1 MAWLP
6 APLTKPVRPLR
17 PRRFSFRVRLAV
29 AILSLAF
36 GTVAVAC
43 SAPAK
48 SSSSNSSA
56 GTTPTTAV
64 ETGAGP
70 TSITKNMRATEV
82 ASGFDKATNIVSRPM
97 RNQLWVTQRSGTVSA
112 IEIQTA
118 WNLELGQTQRSGFKA
133 YPGAVIDISS
143 DVSTEG
149 ERGLLGIAFST
160 DARTLFLCYVNK
172 KGEIVVA
179 SWNVTDPVPLPVAPP
194 EPAAPGT
201 TVPGAPPTSTTIAR
215 ATSSTTTTLPV
226 IPTPVVDPATKRIL
240 LTIAHEGST
249 NYSGQLTLGRDGFL
263 YIGVGDTATGTA
275 ENSAQNPDSLLGKI
289 LRIDPAG
296 ATLTDPYA
304 IPPNN
309 PFAKEGGAPQIWALG
324 AQNPLRFSFDRANG
338 NMWVADAGRVQFG
351 EIDYLPVSSGAGDGA
366 NLGWPYKDGKETG
379 PLTDKAPSSVV
390 TPIEVTPNKGAD
402 CPLIGGFV
410 YRGSVTELQGV
421 YVYGDFCTGA
431 VKGLLQRK
439 GVVLDDKA
447 IGPQLGTNSIVAFA
461 EDNQGELYIVTLGGS
476 VQRLV
481 AA

>member
-1 MAWLP
+1 MARFRDLP
-6 APLTKPVRPLR
+6 SPIVLR
-17 PRRFSFRVRLAV
+17 RTSRRTRLGVRLGGAL
-29 AILSLAF
+29 LSLAI

-48 SSSSNSSA
+48 SSSD
-56 GTTPTTAV
+56 GTSQATTA
-64 ETGAGP
+64 TTAIDAGSGP
-70 TSITKNMRATEV
+70 TSITKNMRTAEV
-82 ASGFDKATNIVSRPM
+82 AGGFTNATNIVSRPM
-97 RNQLWVTQRSGTVSA
+97 RNQLWVTQRSGAVSA

-118 WNLELGQTQRSGFKA
+118 WNLELGQTQRSGFKT

-179 SWNVTDPVPLPVAPP
+179 SWNVTDPVPPPVTIPA
-194 EPAAPGT
+194 PAAPGT
-201 TVPGAPPTSTTIAR
+201 TVPGAPPTSTTIAP
-215 ATSSTTTTLPV
+215 ASPTTQVLPV
-226 IPTPVVDPATKRIL
+226 IPSPVVDPTSKRTL

-249 NYSGQLTLGRDGFL
+249 NYSGQLTLGRDGYL
-263 YIGVGDTATGTA
+263 YIGVGDSPNGTA
-275 ENSAQNPDSLLGKI
+275 EKAAQNPESLLGKI
-289 LRIDPAG
+289 LRIDPSG
-296 ATLTDPYA
+296 ATMTDPYA

-309 PFAKEGGAPQIWALG
+309 PFAKGGGAPQIWALG

-338 NMWVADAGRVQFG
+338 NMWVADAGHVQFG
-351 EIDYLPVSSGAGDGA
+351 EIDYLPVSAGAGDGA
-366 NLGWPYKDGKETG
+366 NLGWPYKDGKEAG
-379 PLTDKAPSSVV
+379 PSTDSAPSSVV
-390 TPIEVTPNKGAD
+390 TPIQVTPNNGAD

-421 YVYGDFCTGA
+421 YIYGDFCTG
-431 VKGLLQRK
+431 VLKGLLQRK

-461 EDNQGELYIVTLGGS
+461 EDNQGELYVVTAGGS

>member
-1 MAWLP
+1 MARRS
-6 APLTKPVRPLR
+6 APLTKPVRSLR

-29 AILSLAF
+29 AVVALVT

-43 SAPAK
+43 SAPTK
-48 SSSSNSSA
+48 SSSDNSSA
-56 GTTPTTAV
+56 GTTPTTAAD
-64 ETGAGP
+64 TGAGP

-118 WNLELGQTQRSGFKA
+118 WNLELGQTQRNGFKA

-179 SWNVTDPVPLPVAPP
+179 SWNVTDPVPLPVATPA
-194 EPAAPGT
+194 PAAPAT
-201 TVPGAPPTSTTIAR
+201 TVPGAPRTSTTVAS
-215 ATSSTTTTLPV
+215 TSSTTQLQSV
-226 IPTPVVDPATKRIL
+226 IPSPVVDPATKRIL

-275 ENSAQNPDSLLGKI
+275 EKSAQNTDSLLGKI

-366 NLGWPYKDGKETG
+366 NLGWPYKDGTETG
-379 PLTDKAPSSVV
+379 PSTDKAPSSVV

>member
-1 MAWLP
+1 MAWLT
-6 APLTKPVRPLR
+6 APLTKPVRHLQ

-29 AILSLAF
+29 AILSLVT

-48 SSSSNSSA
+48 SSSDNSSA

-64 ETGAGP
+64 DTGAGP
-70 TSITKNMRATEV
+70 TSITKNMRATEI
-82 ASGFDKATNIVSRPM
+82 ASGFDKATNIASRPM
-97 RNQLWVTQRSGTVSA
+97 RNQLWVTQRSGIVSA

-118 WNLELGQTQRSGFKA
+118 WNLELGQTQRNGFKA

-179 SWNVTDPVPLPVAPP
+179 SWSVTDPVPLPATIPP
-194 EPAAPGT
+194 PTAPGT
-201 TVPGAPPTSTTIAR
+201 TVPGAPRTSTTIAP
-215 ATSSTTTTLPV
+215 TSATTLPV
-226 IPTPVVDPATKRIL
+226 IPSPVVDPASKRTL

-263 YIGVGDTATGTA
+263 YIGVGDSPNGTTEMA
-275 ENSAQNPDSLLGKI
+275 AQNPESLLGKI
-289 LRIDPAG
+289 LRIDPSG
-296 ATLTDPYA
+296 ATMTDPYA

-309 PFAKEGGAPQIWALG
+309 PFAKGGGAPQIWALG

-338 NMWVADAGRVQFG
+338 NMWVADAGHVQFG

-390 TPIEVTPNKGAD
+390 TPIQVTPTKGAD

-421 YVYGDFCTGA
+421 YIYGDFCTGT

-461 EDNQGELYIVTLGGS
+461 EDNQGELYIVTSGGS

>member
-1 MAWLP
+1 MAHSDES
-6 APLTKPVRPLR
+6 
-17 PRRFSFRVRLAV
+17 RRTTSGLAV
-29 AILSLAF
+29 R
-36 GTVAVAC
+36 TVAGVLAVVIGITIVAC

-48 SSSSNSSA
+48 STSGDSSA
-56 GTTPTTAV
+56 ATAPTTAV
-64 ETGAGP
+64 DTGTGP
-70 TSITKNMRATEV
+70 TTITKTMRAIEV
-82 ASGFDKATNIVSRPM
+82 AGGFGNATNIVSRPM
-97 RNQLWVTQRSGTVSA
+97 RNQLWVAQRSGAVSA
-112 IEIQTA
+112 IEIQTS
-118 WNLELGQTQRSGFKA
+118 WNLELGQTQRNGFKT
-133 YPGAVIDISS
+133 YPGSVLDISS

-179 SWNVTDPVPLPVAPP
+179 SWNVTDPVPPPVTVPAPP
-194 EPAAPGT
+194 APAPTTPGATAAPT
-201 TVPGAPPTSTTIAR
+201 TTAAPA
-215 ATSSTTTTLPV
+215 STTTVLPV
-226 IPTPVVDPATKRIL
+226 IPTPVVEGGSKRVL
-240 LTIAHEGST
+240 LTIPHDGTT

-263 YIGVGDTATGTA
+263 YIGVGDSPNGNTLKTAQDP
-275 ENSAQNPDSLLGKI
+275 NSLLGKI
-289 LRIDPAG
+289 LRIDPGG
-296 ATLTDPYA
+296 ATLADAYA
-304 IPPNN
+304 IPPGN
-309 PFAKEGGAPQIWALG
+309 PYAAGGGAPQVFTLG

-366 NLGWPYKDGKETG
+366 NLGWPFKDGKETG
-379 PLTDKAPSSVV
+379 PATDNAPSSVV

-421 YVYGDFCTGA
+421 YIYGDFCSGT

-439 GVVLDDKA
+439 GVLLDDKA

-461 EDNQGELYIVTLGGS
+461 EDNQGELYIVTAGGS

-481 AA
+481 AG